1 MPLVTANLERIGGG
15 GRGLYIYDAL
25 ADTITTVIASGYF
38 NGIFQQ
44 LRNRDAIIVI
54 SNNGAAI
61 DTIFVT
67 SATGAATVTTS
78 AVEGVTAT

>member
-15 GRGLYIYDAL
+15 GRGFYIYDAL
-25 ADTITTVIASGYF
+25 ADTIATVTTSGYF
-38 NGIFQQ
+38 NDIARQM
-44 LRNRDAIIVI
+44 RNRDVIIVI
-54 SNNGAAI
+54 ANNGGSI

-67 SATGAATVTTS
+67 SATGAAVVTTS